1 MYAYLSQKRLPTD
14 QNGRLCSGRVVI
26 TPKRLQLEC
35 TVAVVACLTSTHK
48 RLPCP
53 VVSLVNYV
61 LLKEDSPEGVVP
73 VLPLVNE
80 TQMSDESTTVTF
92 DVYFIATGP
101 KKEFK
106 KC

>member
-1 MYAYLSQKRLPTD
+1 MKVLCPFSEHYRQCMHTYRKRLQPND

-53 VVSLVNYV
+53 VVSLLNYYPER
-61 LLKEDSPEGVVP
+61 LL
-73 VLPLVNE
+73 
-80 TQMSDESTTVTF
+80 T
-92 DVYFIATGP
+92 
-101 KKEFK
+101 
-106 KC
+106 

>member
-1 MYAYLSQKRLPTD
+1 
-14 QNGRLCSGRVVI
+14 VVI

-53 VVSLVNYV
+53 VVSLLIYYV

-80 TQMSDESTTVTF
+80 TEMSDETTSVTF

-106 KC
+106 KLSVLMKLEY